1 MNHKKLVRDILL
13 SIPISALYIF
23 FINKLTDI
31 FNEDLIYEQK
41 VKRTIVISI
50 VSVIVGM
57 VLAFKVFGVK
67 PMYNRIAKYS
77 LIFGSTIIFFNSIIY
92 HWPQLTTDTKLIIV
106 GITLFLSITLSYK
119 L

>member
-13 SIPISALYIF
+13 SIPIGAMYIF

-31 FNEDLIYEQK
+31 LNEDLIYEQK

-67 PMYNRIAKYS
+67 PTYNRIAKYS
-77 LIFGSTIIFFNSIIY
+77 LIFGSTIIFFNSVIY

-106 GITLFLSITLSYK
+106 GITLFLSIALSYK

>member
-13 SIPISALYIF
+13 SIPIGALYIF
-23 FINKLTDI
+23 FINKLTEI
-31 FNEDLIYEQK
+31 LNEDLVYEQK

-50 VSVIVGM
+50 VSVIVGL

-67 PMYNRIAKYS
+67 PTYNRIAKYS
-77 LIFGSTIIFFNSIIY
+77 LIFGSTVIFFNSVIY

-106 GITLFLSITLSYK
+106 GLTLFLSIALSYK

>member
-13 SIPISALYIF
+13 SIPIGALYIF

-31 FNEDLIYEQK
+31 LNEDLIYEQK

-50 VSVIVGM
+50 ISVIIGM

-67 PMYNRIAKYS
+67 PTYNRIAKYS
-77 LIFGSTIIFFNSIIY
+77 LIFGSIIIFLNSIIY
-92 HWPQLTTDTKLIIV
+92 HWTQLTTDTKLIIV
-106 GITLFLSITLSYK
+106 GITLFLSIAISYK